1 MSTQKTSKAE
11 TKEDV
16 AKASTDVVAKT
27 STDEAKTSKGV
38 AKTNKDEAKTSTDEA
53 KTSKDEDKTGE
64 DEAKTS
70 EGKPSEAKTRKYATR
85 GTKGTFGGRRPP
97 KHPALLAIFEK
108 QKAEYLAEKEK
119 QRLMRMH
126 TRKRPYHTPSQLEYQ
141 AWHRTFNRSTSSSS
155 RVAFVEAAAAWQVE
169 RAKQISQ
176 DVSLF

>member
-38 AKTNKDEAKTSTDEA
+38 AKTNKDEAKTS
-53 KTSKDEDKTGE
+53 KDEDKTGE
-64 DEAKTS
+64 DE
-70 EGKPSEAKTRKYATR
+70 GKLSVPCSVERRKYATR

-126 TRKRPYHTPSQLEYQ
+126 TVPQKRCRTPSQLEYQ
-141 AWHRTFNRSTSSSS
+141 AWQRTFNRSTSSSS

>member
-16 AKASTDVVAKT
+16 AKASTDVAKT

-126 TRKRPYHTPSQLEYQ
+126 TVPQKRCRTPSQLEYQ
-141 AWHRTFNRSTSSSS
+141 AWQRTFNRSTSSSS